1 MKLLRRPISAPD
13 RSPDRLYDISMDF
26 LSLSPRPV
34 PPRET
39 TPVPKNEEKQLFSQA
54 NLHIVENC
62 Q

>member
-1 MKLLRRPISAPD
+1 MYLLRQPISAPD
-13 RSPDRLYDISMDF
+13 RIPDRFYDISMDF

-39 TPVPKNEEKQLFSQA
+39 TPVAKNEEKRLFSQA
-54 NLHIVENC
+54 NHHIVENC